1 MRVDRR
7 ALEVL
12 NLSEEELE
20 GASEDFLRLISE
32 PALLAVAEAGAAVA
46 DARQGNVEVS
56 FGAGVVLVA
65 SASQGAVTIEVRSGG
80 AVVANASGRTAAE
93 ALAGLCYPLYVQAV
107 AMRNSA
113 AMLGLMYQ
121 MLRSLAGDLADRMAS
136 GVSAGAEAMTRAA
149 RAVAHA
155 AGCQVSI

>member
-20 GASEDFLRLISE
+20 GAGEDFLRMISE

-46 DARQGNVEVS
+46 DAREGRVEVS
-56 FGAGVVLVA
+56 FGAGVALAA

-80 AVVANASGRTAAE
+80 AVVASASGRTAAE
-93 ALAGLCYPLYVQAV
+93 ALASICYPLYVQAV

-121 MLRSLAGDLADRMAS
+121 MLRSLAGDLADRMVS
-136 GVSAGAEAMTRAA
+136 GVSAAAEAMARAA
-149 RAVAHA
+149 RAVARA